1 MFYLINQ
8 HMVPIARD
16 AVPHFKERNYMGI
29 LLSTLHMAVPASYMW
44 LTVFYSTFHSW
55 LNFLA
60 ELTQF
65 GDRRFY
71 SDWWNAGNLGEYWR
85 KWNQPI
91 HNYLLRHIYFPLRR
105 SGCSSANCL
114 LLTFTISA
122 VFHEYIVVGIFS
134 VLNFVAFFLMMV
146 NIPCMMLQRQLK
158 NVISPNTNN
167 LLFWLFYVIIG
178 QPFGIIL
185 CYYQMIEKSG
195 NQAQVNLEVP
205 FP

>member
-1 MFYLINQ
+1 MFYLITQ
-8 HMVPIARD
+8 HMIPIAQ
-16 AVPHFKERNYMGI
+16 ASLPHFRNRDYLQI
-29 LLSTLHMAVPASYMW
+29 CLQTLHMGVPASYIW

-105 SGCSSANCL
+105 AGFSSSVCL
-114 LLTFTISA
+114 FVTFTISA
-122 VFHEYIVVGIFS
+122 AFHEYVVAGIFGI
-134 VLNFVAFFLMMV
+134 LNFVAFFLMMV
-146 NIPCMMLQRQLK
+146 NIPCMIAQRQLK
-158 NVISPNTNN
+158 NIISPNTNN
-167 LLFWLFYVIIG
+167 LLFWLVYVI
-178 QPFGIIL
+178 FG
-185 CYYQMIEKSG
+185 
-195 NQAQVNLEVP
+195 
-205 FP
+205 